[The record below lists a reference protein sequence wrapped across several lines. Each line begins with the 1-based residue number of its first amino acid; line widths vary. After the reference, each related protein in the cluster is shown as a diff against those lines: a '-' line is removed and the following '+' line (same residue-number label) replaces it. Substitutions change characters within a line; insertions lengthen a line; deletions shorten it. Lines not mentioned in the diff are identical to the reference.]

1 MPYANHGIYTP
12 HFFIE
17 MNKTRPEGEFSTCTK
32 IDYFGH
38 VISISSDQSLCP
50 YNELKRTDII
60 VVKAGVDVTASF
72 LEEYNRTSDFPL
84 TMFTS
89 ADDLHFIMDAIKK
102 ESQRVVKTPVDVFVE
117 KQEPLGKSFSDILY
131 DNIGDLYTN

>member
-1 MPYANHGIYTP
+1 MPYADHGIYTP

-17 MNKTRPEGEFSTCTK
+17 MNKGRLEGEFSTCTK

-60 VVKAGVDVTASF
+60 VVKAGVDVTTSF
-72 LEEYNRTSDFPL
+72 LEEYNKTSDFPL

-89 ADDLHFIMDAIKK
+89 ADDLHFIMDIIRKNKPKASDRLQDEFEQFVTEK
-102 ESQRVVKTPVDVFVE
+102 EID
-117 KQEPLGKSFSDILY
+117 LG
-131 DNIGDLYTN
+131 